1 MSCILK
7 IHIESQGVKAGCNRD
22 WGSKHEGTVTSAGS
36 AIFCYDANGN
46 MTQKIA
52 GSTTSYTY
60 DAENRMTA
68 VSGAASATFVYDG
81 DGRDLC
87 TPSRFLHPGAFPGE
101 RSERGNRVKG
111 TVGGATTTYIGNYFE
126 WSPSG
131 KPTLRVQAGSTSTMK
146 KYYYAAGTRVAERKG
161 TTLYWLLGDHQ
172 PLQGA
177 PRGSTSI
184 TAYSSGGSKTAELRY
199 KPCPLRGCSARV
211 KCITPMAPRN
221 PRFATRAPGKPPSG
235 CRPTSGWTA
244 LA

>member
-1 MSCILK
+1 M
-7 IHIESQGVKAGCNRD
+7 
-22 WGSKHEGTVTSAGS
+22 SAGS
-36 AIFCYDANGN
+36 TN
-46 MTQKIA
+46 
-52 GSTTSYTY
+52 YTY
-60 DAENRMTA
+60 DAENRMSA
-68 VSGAASATFVYDG
+68 VSGADSATFVYDG
-81 DGRDLC
+81 DG
-87 TPSRFLHPGAFPGE
+87 
-101 RSERGNRVKG
+101 NRVKG
-111 TVGGATTTYIGNYFE
+111 VVGGVTTTYIGNYFE